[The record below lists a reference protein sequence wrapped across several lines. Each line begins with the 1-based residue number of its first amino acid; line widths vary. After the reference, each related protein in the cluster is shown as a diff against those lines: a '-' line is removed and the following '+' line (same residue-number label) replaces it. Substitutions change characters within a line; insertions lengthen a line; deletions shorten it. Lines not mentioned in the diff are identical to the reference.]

1 MNRPLNKEQVKGLF
15 EQEAV
20 LMGTENCV
28 PDFRAAAL
36 FGGDAVEHARK
47 MNTSRP
53 GFFVNG
59 YGVGDYTMDAL
70 TLRGF
75 QAAASFYNVQLL
87 RKEMPALDGG

>member
-1 MNRPLNKEQVKGLF
+1 MEARGRKSGKKWGESMNRPLNKEQVKGLF

-53 GFFVNG
+53 GFFFNG
-59 YGVGDYTMDAL
+59 YGVGDYTMDGL
-70 TLRGF
+70 TL
-75 QAAASFYNVQLL
+75 
-87 RKEMPALDGG
+87 

>member
-36 FGGDAVEHARK
+36 FGG
-47 MNTSRP
+47 TP
-53 GFFVNG
+53 
-59 YGVGDYTMDAL
+59 
-70 TLRGF
+70 
-75 QAAASFYNVQLL
+75 
-87 RKEMPALDGG
+87 

>member
-47 MNTSRP
+47 MNTGRP
-53 GFFVNG
+53 GFFFNG
-59 YGVGDYTMDAL
+59 YVLETTRWG
-70 TLRGF
+70 
-75 QAAASFYNVQLL
+75 
-87 RKEMPALDGG
+87 P

>member
-47 MNTSRP
+47 MNTSTVCIRAYST
-53 GFFVNG
+53 GCRILHGRYDIVSK
-59 YGVGDYTMDAL
+59 A
-70 TLRGF
+70 
-75 QAAASFYNVQLL
+75 
-87 RKEMPALDGG
+87 K

>member
-20 LMGTENCV
+20 LMGTEDQV
-28 PDFRAAAL
+28 PYFRVAAL
-36 FGGDAVEHARK
+36 FGEDA
-47 MNTSRP
+47 NNP
-53 GFFVNG
+53 GRYSNG
-59 YGVGDYTMDAL
+59 YGVGDCTMAAL

-87 RKEMPALDGG
+87 RKEVS